1 MHQRLNDHFQVGW
14 PITFEFGED
23 VFFSADMD
31 EDDGLGLVWKSSE
44 Y

>member
-1 MHQRLNDHFQVGW
+1 M
-14 PITFEFGED
+14 ITSRWAGRSLSSL
-23 VFFSADMD
+23 VKMFFSADMD